1 MSVGSKSLTR
11 VIITVA
17 AILSVIAIA
26 VGSTLAYL
34 WTKTPPLE
42 NSLEPVEVSCRVNE
56 TFNGDVK
63 SNVSVTNTGDV
74 TAYVRAAIIATWRD
88 SDGNTYG
95 GETPVEGV
103 SYSVAFGSSD
113 WVKGEDGYYYYTAPL
128 AAGQTTSALLDTLA
142 PISEKIP
149 KGYTLSVRI
158 LAQAVQSEPVSAVE
172 SFWGVTVDAN
182 GNIT

>member
-158 LAQAVQSEPVSAVE
+158 LAQAVQSEPASAVE
-172 SFWGVTVDAN
+172 SFWGVTVNQD
-182 GNIT
+182 GNIA